1 MKKESNGRVVRCL
14 GEYTL
19 GDAEVLVVPIDDEG
33 FIPYSKLRTYLRSHF
48 WDSVLEARIQSLAGT
63 FHNGDAYIYRNSD
76 DGQFMAQLFIPTNA
90 DLARVF
96 SKIYPKYKS
105 LALPY
110 KHGHSVLRTIGTVP
124 RGMSYSYYTV

>member
-1 MKKESNGRVVRCL
+1 MKKGNNGIVIKYL
-14 GEYTL
+14 EEYSP
-19 GDAEVLVVPIDDEG
+19 GDTEILVVPIDDEG

-48 WDSVLEARIQSLAGT
+48 WDSVLEARIQSLAGI

-76 DGQFMAQLFIPTNA
+76 DGQFMAQLFVPTNA

>member
-1 MKKESNGRVVRCL
+1 MKKGNNGIVIKYL
-14 GEYTL
+14 EEYSP
-19 GDAEVLVVPIDDEG
+19 GDTEILVVPIDDEG

-63 FHNGDAYIYRNSD
+63 FHNGDAYIYRNS
-76 DGQFMAQLFIPTNA
+76 NA

>member
-1 MKKESNGRVVRCL
+1 MKKGNNGIVIRYL
-14 GEYTL
+14 EEYSP
-19 GDAEVLVVPIDDEG
+19 GDTEILVVPIDDEG

-76 DGQFMAQLFIPTNA
+76 DGQFIAQLFVPTNA